1 MGRQYQIVIHHKFM
15 DMGHSFISLGL
26 HRGVLCRHRY
36 TQCLHFLGKGR
47 LRLLWIVFRVMATGR
62 YWLTVLLTTT
72 IALFPS
78 FTYVSFTTLR
88 RNAKLMEQ
96 QHSTQSFNS
105 IQATISKE
113 KKQ

>member
-1 MGRQYQIVIHHKFM
+1 MGIVILNASTFWAKAGS
-15 DMGHSFISLGL
+15 D
-26 HRGVLCRHRY
+26 Y
-36 TQCLHFLGKGR
+36 Y
-47 LRLLWIVFRVMATGR
+47 WIVFRVMATGR

-113 KKQ
+113 KKQAVAGGLLHRASSNDSGSSKEPLKANYH